1 MEVWKNSVC
10 PVSSLVLCM
19 SRFVKARS
27 SRCIIGKAFSM
38 CQKNRGV
45 EKVMFSGPY
54 GILRQWS
61 VSCRWSLH
69 VFALLPGSCL
79 IWGASCPSWRMAL
92 STMCPFGPNLPQHD
106 CTLEG
111 LCQEIPSCIFS
122 KHKIHRFL
130 KCRQVLSRQVSRVL
144 SANVSALLFW
154 AWHKVRKASVICYT
168 LAGYWHQML
177 EYARI
182 TYQGG

>member
-38 CQKNRGV
+38 CQKNLGV

-61 VSCRWSLH
+61 VSCRWSLQ
-69 VFALLPGSCL
+69 VFALLLGSCL

-130 KCRQVLSRQVSRVL
+130 KCRQVLRDRFLVCSQPTSQLCSSEPGTRWGKQ
-144 SANVSALLFW
+144 
-154 AWHKVRKASVICYT
+154 ASYATHWLVIDTKC
-168 LAGYWHQML
+168 
-177 EYARI
+177 
-182 TYQGG
+182 